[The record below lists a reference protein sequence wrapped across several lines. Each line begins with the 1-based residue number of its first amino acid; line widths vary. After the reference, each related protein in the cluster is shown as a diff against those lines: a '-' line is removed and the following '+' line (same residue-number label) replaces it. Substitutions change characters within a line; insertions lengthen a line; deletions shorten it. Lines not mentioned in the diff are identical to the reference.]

1 MVHPKMK
8 MYLVTLVLFKIL
20 WNQTPMDPS
29 DFFCMDKKI
38 YIFRSPFRGLD
49 FLSAS
54 LHVLTFMYVY
64 DGLKTILN

>member
-29 DFFCMDKKI
+29 DLFCMDKKYI
-38 YIFRSPFRGLD
+38 YLE
-49 FLSAS
+49 
-54 LHVLTFMYVY
+54 VLLGV
-64 DGLKTILN
+64 

>member
-29 DFFCMDKKI
+29 DFFCMDKK
-38 YIFRSPFRGLD
+38 
-49 FLSAS
+49 
-54 LHVLTFMYVY
+54 
-64 DGLKTILN
+64 